1 VRPKLDPKTVD
12 DDKLAARFSTAPLAI
27 ATDGSVLVNVAQLL
41 VDDDVGA
48 IIEEARRHKGPIFVG
63 VPMSRAEVK
72 TALRAL
78 DDAAAEVAAHVGGAR
93 IKGMR

>member
-1 VRPKLDPKTVD
+1 MSRTKP
-12 DDKLAARFSTAPLAI
+12 RFSRAPFAI
-27 ATDGSVLVNVAQLL
+27 ATDGSVLVNVAQLI

-48 IIEEARRHKGPIFVG
+48 IIEEARRHKGPIFIG

-72 TALRAL
+72 MALRAL
-78 DDAAAEVAAHVGGAR
+78 DDAAAEAAAHVGGAR